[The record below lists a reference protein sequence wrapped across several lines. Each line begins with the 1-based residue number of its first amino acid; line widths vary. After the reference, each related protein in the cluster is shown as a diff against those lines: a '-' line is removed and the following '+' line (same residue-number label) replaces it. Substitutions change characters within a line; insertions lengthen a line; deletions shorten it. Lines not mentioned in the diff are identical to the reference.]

1 VIVIS
6 ISKLIAIIG
15 KALAVV
21 AEVVAFIVAS
31 RKRKKK
37 KLVV

>member
-1 VIVIS
+1 VLTIN

-21 AEVVAFIVAS
+21 AEVVAFIVATK
-31 RKRKKK
+31 KRKKQMA
-37 KLVV
+37 